1 MIRLTEIGI
10 EYIGKMPS
18 RDCSSVDLEHLE
30 TFEINIE
37 KKTDAPTSSA
47 VEWPGSLFVT
57 LPDFFVAA
65 WLLDSRPYK
74 LAHAAS
80 RSYLQALRKV
90 ADQLQHLNWSL
101 KHAIRLGG
109 LV

>member
-1 MIRLTEIGI
+1 MTMIRLTEIGI

-47 VEWPGSLFVT
+47 VE
-57 LPDFFVAA
+57 
-65 WLLDSRPYK
+65 
-74 LAHAAS
+74 
-80 RSYLQALRKV
+80 
-90 ADQLQHLNWSL
+90 
-101 KHAIRLGG
+101 
-109 LV
+109 